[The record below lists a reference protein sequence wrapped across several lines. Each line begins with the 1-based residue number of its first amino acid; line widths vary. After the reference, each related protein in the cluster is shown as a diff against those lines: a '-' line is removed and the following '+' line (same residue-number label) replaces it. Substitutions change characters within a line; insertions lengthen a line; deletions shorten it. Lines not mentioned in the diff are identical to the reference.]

1 MPKLC
6 NIDIE
11 NSEEIYDKLKRFV
24 KRLRAD
30 YEIRDIYLYGS
41 FLHGDIHEGS
51 DIDLLIVGNFKGR
64 FVERISAVLKLTDLP
79 IEPLVYTP
87 EEFDRMKNEN
97 SFIKES
103 IGNGKRI

>member
-1 MPKLC
+1 MSKLC

-11 NSEEIYDKLKRFV
+11 NSEEIYDKLRKFV

-30 YEIRDIYLYGS
+30 YEIRDVYLYGS
-41 FLHGDIHEGS
+41 FSHGDIHEGS
-51 DIDLLIVGNFKGR
+51 DIDLLIVGNFNGK

-87 EEFDRMKNEN
+87 EEFDKMKNEN
-97 SFIKES
+97 NFIKES
-103 IGNGKRI
+103 IENGKRI